1 MFYLSTDFLADDIFN
16 CYTVLNNEKFVLQCL
31 NSFKNQNINK
41 KLVEHIVI
49 DGGSTD
55 KTISIIKNFK
65 KIKVLNF
72 FQKNHLSMKA
82 LITESKNLKVK

>member
-1 MFYLSTDFLADDIFN
+1 MIFSIVT
-16 CYTVLNNEKFVLQCL
+16 TVLNNEKFVLQCL

-65 KIKVLNF
+65 KKNKSIKF
-72 FQKNHLSMKA
+72 F
-82 LITESKNLKVK
+82 SKKSYL

>member
-1 MFYLSTDFLADDIFN
+1 MIFSIVT
-16 CYTVLNNEKFVLQCL
+16 TVLNNEKFVLQCL

-65 KIKVLNF
+65 KKNKSIKF
-72 FQKNHLSMKA
+72 F
-82 LITESKNLKVK
+82 SKKSSIYEGIN